1 MKDSRQRLWINVLS
15 VILAILIWFIALS
28 LGDPTVTRRITGI
41 KVNLTNA
48 SSIERL
54 NKTYS
59 IRNETD
65 SITINVSVRDR
76 RSIVDSLKADD
87 FIATADL
94 SKWNELGNVPIVVG
108 CKNSKVSPDSFI
120 QSQYSLQLDIE
131 NQISKSY
138 PIEPQTVGDVAVGY
152 QIESVT
158 TNPESVVVRAGQSV
172 IDRIVKIEVTSN
184 VTGMKKDVEIPSKLR
199 AIDKNGV
206 EIPGSRIEYV
216 SLSGDKKSVETSIKI
231 LKTNMIPVK
240 IVTTGELLEGLR
252 IESIDVNPSLVEIR
266 GRADKLAE
274 NKAIEIKDPVFNLS
288 QIRESFSATVDI
300 EKYLP
305 NGIKLART
313 KDRYVDVSIG
323 VNKLDSIMI
332 DVPFDNIEAINAPK
346 DLSYEIMGTGT
357 AKIKIYGNKEKLLNL
372 DTDNISYYIDLKNI
386 SEERTYKLK
395 LYLNTSEQIEP
406 SSDSYVYVRAYKV
419 AEDPTRMDTDDNKD
433 DEKNITNEEKGT
445 ENGQN
450 DNLNK
455 ENNTD
460 NNDPIFTE

>member
-1 MKDSRQRLWINVLS
+1 MKDSRQRLWINILS
-15 VILAILIWFIALS
+15 VILGIIIWFIALS

-41 KVNLTNA
+41 KVNLSNA
-48 SSIERL
+48 ASIERL

-59 IRNETD
+59 IRNEAD
-65 SITINVSVRDR
+65 SINVSIRDR

-94 SKWNELGNVPIVVG
+94 SKWNELGNVPIIVG
-108 CKNSKVSPDSFI
+108 CKNPKVSPESFI
-120 QSQYSLQLDIE
+120 PSQYSLQLDIE

-138 PIEPQTVGDVAVGY
+138 KIEPQTVGEVAVGY
-152 QIESVT
+152 QVESVT

-184 VTGMKKDVEIPSKLR
+184 VTGMKKDVEITGKLR
-199 AIDKNGV
+199 AIDKNGS
-206 EIPGSRIEYV
+206 EIPGSKIEYV
-216 SLSGDKKSVETSIKI
+216 SLSGDKKSVETYIKI

-252 IESIDVNPSLVEIR
+252 IESIDVNPSFIEIR

-274 NKAIEIKDPVFNLS
+274 SKAIEIKDPVFNLS
-288 QIRESFSATVDI
+288 QIRESFSATIDI
-300 EKYLP
+300 EKHLP
-305 NGIKLART
+305 DGIKLART

-323 VNKLDSIMI
+323 VNKLDSIML

-372 DTDNISYYIDLKNI
+372 DTDDISYYIDLKNI
-386 SEERTYKLK
+386 SEERTYRLK
-395 LYLNTSEQIEP
+395 LYLNTAEQIEP
-406 SSDSYVYVRAYKV
+406 SSDSYVYIRAYRV
-419 AEDPTRMDTDDNKD
+419 IDDPTRIDTGDNKN
-433 DEKNITNEEKGT
+433 DERTLTNEEKGD
-445 ENGQN
+445 ENEQN
-450 DNLNK
+450 DSSNK
-455 ENNTD
+455 ENDTD